1 MSLQSL
7 TSASQ
12 SNAESTTFAV
22 EMNAGKLSND
32 KYLKFLWNMYLL
44 YDIMEDVALSMGCF
58 APRDPQ
64 MPPGDEPLDGLMQ
77 ADDIL
82 ADFKELGGDENNPPE
97 MVKAVKEYRSHIV
110 NNIQHDKQKL
120 MAHIYANHMGDLEGK
135 SAGKVPGSGKM
146 YQFSDISVS
155 KEEMK
160 NLLEARVSESD
171 SIECNIAYGYRQQI
185 YEQLA

>member
-12 SNAESTTFAV
+12 SNAESTSFAV

-32 KYLKFLWNMYLL
+32 KYLKFLWNMYML

-58 APRDPQ
+58 APNDPQ
-64 MPPGDEPLDGLMQ
+64 MPAGDEPLDGLMQ
-77 ADDIL
+77 AEDLL
-82 ADFKELGGDENNPPE
+82 ADFKELGGDEANPPAT
-97 MVKAVKEYRSHIV
+97 VAAVDEYINHIIKS
-110 NNIQHDKQKL
+110 IQHDKQKL
-120 MAHIYANHMGDLEGK
+120 MAHVYANHMGDLEGK
-135 SAGKVPGSGKM
+135 HADKVPGSGKM

-160 NLLEARVSESD
+160 KLLEARVSESD
-171 SIECNIAYGYRQQI
+171 SVECNIAYGYRQKI